1 MARASKRKKLSDDDI
16 VRLQGYAR
24 HAPFFLR
31 LTRWRRTPPPVLVV
45 KERVAAEN
53 RDDAAHLKQP
63 RAKSVERG
71 VLHGDAV
78 RACLPVL
85 KRLLEAVRD
94 EQGIPLGLER
104 FMTADG
110 LRKSDLNLPLDDE
123 AGAKLSL
130 FFRLQTNLHDADRIE
145 LIGRRVAL
153 FSREE
158 AVYWLANITAS
169 DPALSAWAVRG
180 LRMMLCGESGD
191 RRARLI
197 LERLRARG

>member
-1 MARASKRKKLSDDDI
+1 MARAIKKKPTVDDI
-16 VRLQGYAR
+16 DRLQAHAR

-31 LTRWRRTPPPVLVV
+31 LTRRRRTTPPVLVI
-45 KERVAAEN
+45 KERIAPED
-53 RDDAAHLKQP
+53 RDDVEGLTQP

-78 RACLPVL
+78 RACVPVL
-85 KRLLEAVRD
+85 KRILEQVKD
-94 EQGIPLGLER
+94 EQAIPLGLER
-104 FMTADG
+104 FMTAEG
-110 LRKSDLNLPLDDE
+110 LRRSDLNLPLDDE
-123 AGAKLSL
+123 AGAKLAL

-169 DPALSAWAVRG
+169 DPALSSWAVRG
-180 LRMMLCGESGD
+180 LRMMLCGEAGD
-191 RRARLI
+191 PRVPRVLG
-197 LERLRARG
+197 RLRARG